1 MKNKLKSI
9 IIRVV
14 EELYKIE
21 IDPELTRPEVQFG
34 DFSTNIALR
43 LAKQLERSPREI
55 GQEIAD
61 KITLDDKEYIS
72 KVELAGPGFINIYL
86 NDKALIEACSE
97 DLNMSLKGKVVVA
110 EFSDAN
116 PFKILHAGHLY
127 TSIVGDVIANILE
140 VAGAK
145 VHRVNFGG
153 DVGLHVAK
161 NMWAI
166 LNNLGGELPEKLQ
179 EIEKSGRSE
188 WLSKC
193 YVEGSKAYEE
203 NETYKQEII
212 VINKRLF
219 EVVTSDD
226 HDSPL
231 AKIYWECRSWSYDY
245 FNAFYNKIGV
255 KFEKYYPESEVMGL
269 GLKIVKENIPEVYQ
283 ESNGAV
289 VFDGEKYGLY
299 TNVFINS
306 LGLPT
311 YAAKDVGLIFQK
323 WEDYHF
329 DISFIITADEIK
341 DYMRVVQKSIELIK
355 PELTRSSVHLTHGIV
370 KLSGGVKMSS
380 RLGNFLR
387 AIDILDASDKAL
399 TERTGKSNPEV
410 SIGAIKYSFLKQ
422 RIGGDIIYE
431 PEESVS
437 TEGNSGPYLQYAHAR
452 ACRIIGKAPNFV
464 FNGLDS
470 NTVLDVEERALAGKI
485 SGYNEA
491 IELAINEY
499 KPHHICTY
507 LYELAQV
514 FNRFYEKSRV
524 IGDDRINIRLN
535 LVKMYAEKLK
545 LGLSILGIDAPES
558 M

>member
-161 NMWAI
+161 NIWAI

-355 PELTRSSVHLTHGIV
+355 PELTKSSVHLTHGIV

-387 AIDILDASDKAL
+387 AIDILDASNKAL
-399 TERTGKSNPEV
+399 TERTGTSNPEV
-410 SIGAIKYSFLKQ
+410 SIGAVKYSFLKQ

-452 ACRIIGKAPNFV
+452 ACRIMGKAPDFV
-464 FNGLDS
+464 FNGLDP
-470 NTVLDVEERALAGKI
+470 NTVLDVEERALARKI